1 MARRKSTTRSVL
13 LIIILSLAC
22 FGGYTLWNSHVEP
35 AYDVA
40 KTKYGKIRR
49 ALKE

>member
-1 MARRKSTTRSVL
+1 M
-13 LIIILSLAC
+13 LIIILALAC
-22 FGGYTLWNSHVEP
+22 FGGYTLWTSHVEP

-40 KTKYGKIRR
+40 KTKYDKIRR